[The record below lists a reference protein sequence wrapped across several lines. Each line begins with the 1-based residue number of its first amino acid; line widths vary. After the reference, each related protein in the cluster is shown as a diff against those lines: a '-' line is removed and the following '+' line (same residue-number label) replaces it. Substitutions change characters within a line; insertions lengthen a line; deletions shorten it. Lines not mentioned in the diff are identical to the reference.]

1 MSKFIVTAISG
12 KTVNLRQQPNTSS
25 KILQAIPITTEVE
38 VIEKTSASWYKIK
51 YNGTEGYMMAKYL
64 KQKQSTIS
72 QDDLRKVYD
81 SLNETLALIEKI
93 LK

>member
-1 MSKFIVTAISG
+1 MSKFIVTATSG

-38 VIEKTSASWYKIK
+38 VIEKTSTSWYKIK

-64 KQKQSTIS
+64 KEKQSHIS
-72 QDDLRKVYD
+72 QEDLRKVYK
-81 SLNETLALIEKI
+81 SLNETLILIEKI